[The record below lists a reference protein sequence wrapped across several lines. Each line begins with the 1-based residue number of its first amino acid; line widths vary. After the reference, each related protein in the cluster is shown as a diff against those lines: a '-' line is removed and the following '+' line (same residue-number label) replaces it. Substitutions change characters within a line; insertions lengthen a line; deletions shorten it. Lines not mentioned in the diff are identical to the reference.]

1 MEAEKV
7 LAEIEEMTK
16 NGFLPIIGPIKGS
29 FLADLINKYKPKSA
43 LEIGSLV
50 GYSTILIA
58 LNLPAGSKLTTIEK
72 SPGLVKIAKRNI
84 EKAGLPE
91 KVKVV
96 EGDAI
101 KVIPKIKANFDFVF
115 LDAEKSEY
123 LDYLRLIEPKMAKK
137 CIVVADNVGVFKTTL
152 SDYLTYVKKNYK
164 SRTHDFGFDAVEVS
178 VKK

>member
-1 MEAEKV
+1 MDVREI
-7 LAEIEEMTK
+7 LDEIEQME
-16 NGFLPIIGPIKGS
+16 NLPIIGPVKGEL
-29 FLADLINKYKPKSA
+29 LANLVKKHKPNNV

-84 EKAGLPE
+84 EKACLTE

-101 KVIPKIKANFDFVF
+101 KVIPRIKANFDFVF

-123 LDYLRLIEPKMAKK
+123 LDYLRLIEPKMAKR